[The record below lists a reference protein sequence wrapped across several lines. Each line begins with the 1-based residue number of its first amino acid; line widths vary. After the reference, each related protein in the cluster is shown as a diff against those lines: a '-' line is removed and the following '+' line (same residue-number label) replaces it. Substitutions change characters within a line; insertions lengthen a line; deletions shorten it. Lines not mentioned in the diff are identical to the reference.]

1 MKKVFLFILLLSFSV
16 RPIFYVSNILY
27 YELNIDYIIE
37 TYCVNT
43 DKPELQ
49 CNGKCHLSKQLQ
61 LVSQETNDSE
71 GNLITNII
79 SESFFPVYFQ
89 SKDTINFDTS
99 LLTIVRLQNFYYSE
113 NYAYKLDYQLLK
125 PPIL

>member
-1 MKKVFLFILLLSFSV
+1 M
-16 RPIFYVSNILY
+16 SNILY

-89 SKDTINFDTS
+89 SEDTINFDTS

-125 PPIL
+125 PPIS